1 MNDYLKQRM
10 LDAEQEPGYNDSM
23 ADAPE
28 TTPGTIYIAW
38 SGKKQVGKDSA
49 TDFAKE
55 MLEARGLRVGVT
67 AFAESLK
74 GTAISVLGLERD
86 LVYGSNDDKETP
98 TNILW
103 DNFPMEIRLKY
114 STEEVE
120 VEVQR
125 MVLAMQPAPR
135 TGHMTVR
142 EVLQVMGTDI
152 FREMFEGDVW
162 ANAPFRR
169 DWSEY
174 DVVFLTDCRF
184 PNEKRV
190 TEERGGTVI
199 RLERD
204 TGYVDDHPSETALD
218 DVQFDIL
225 FAQSKETTL
234 DELREFVRQTLSEL
248 GLL

>member
-1 MNDYLKQRM
+1 MNDYFKQRM
-10 LDAEQEPGYNDSM
+10 IDRTEEPGYNGSM
-23 ADAPE
+23 TDALE

-49 TDFAKE
+49 TEFAKK
-55 MLEARGLRVGVT
+55 MLEATGKKVGVT

-74 GTAISVLGLERD
+74 GTAINVLGLERD
-86 LVYGSNDDKETP
+86 LVYGSNNDKETP
-98 TNILW
+98 THILW
-103 DNFPMEIRLKY
+103 DNFPLDVRLKY
-114 STEEVE
+114 SNESEEGVDY
-120 VEVQR
+120 
-125 MVLAMQPAPR
+125 PR
-135 TGHMTVR
+135 LGPMTVR

-152 FREMFEGDVW
+152 FRTMFENDVW

-169 DWSEY
+169 DWSDY

-204 TGYVDDHPSETALD
+204 TGYVDNHPSETALD

-225 FAQSKETTL
+225 FSQSKETTL
-234 DELREFVRQTLSEL
+234 DELREFVQQTLSKL

>member
-1 MNDYLKQRM
+1 MSEALER
-10 LDAEQEPGYNDSM
+10 P
-23 ADAPE
+23 
-28 TTPGTIYIAW
+28 PGTLFIAW

-49 TDFAKE
+49 TGFAKQ
-55 MLEARGLRVGVT
+55 MLEEAGKTVGVT

-74 GTAISVLGLERD
+74 DIAINTLGLPRD
-86 LVYGSNDDKETP
+86 LVYGSNADKDTP
-98 TNILW
+98 THILW
-103 DNFPMEIRLKY
+103 DTFPLDVRLKY
-114 STEEVE
+114 SNETYEEDG
-120 VEVQR
+120 R
-125 MVLAMQPAPR
+125 PLPR
-135 TGHMTVR
+135 VGSMTIR

-190 TEERGGTVI
+190 VEEHGGLVI

-204 TGYVDDHPSETALD
+204 TGYVDNHLSETALD
-218 DVQFDIL
+218 DAEFDIVIY
-225 FAQSKETTL
+225 QSKEVTL
-234 DELREFVRQTLSEL
+234 DGLREFVRQTLQSL
-248 GLL
+248 GLI

>member
-1 MNDYLKQRM
+1 
-10 LDAEQEPGYNDSM
+10 M
-23 ADAPE
+23 ADAPQ

-49 TDFAKE
+49 TGFAKE

-74 GTAISVLGLERD
+74 DIAINVLGLERD

-98 TNILW
+98 THILW
-103 DNFPMEIRLKY
+103 DNFTDDIRDKY
-114 STEEVE
+114 AVDT
-120 VEVQR
+120 
-125 MVLAMQPAPR
+125 MLR
-135 TGHMTVR
+135 TGPMTVR

-152 FREMFEGDVW
+152 FRSMFENDVW

-218 DVQFDIL
+218 DVEFDIL
-225 FAQSKETTL
+225 FSQSKETTL
-234 DELREFVRQTLSEL
+234 DELREFVRATLTDL